1 MEKYFQA
8 LEALFGKAR
17 GDCTVTARFGGGYCN
32 GIKGWQF
39 PEEILRSAREKGLLL
54 TMDLDLPGEKCALNC
69 SYCFA
74 KAGEQTGTYYRSGK
88 GQQPLSM
95 EEIKQ
100 RLLEAK
106 QLGLQSAKII
116 GYREPFE
123 NPEIFDFIDF
133 ATRNRIHLVIF
144 TALYSLG
151 EEFLGGGTADA
162 IDFLAKHDVSLMVKM
177 HSISSATED
186 AIVNLNGYA
195 VKRNYY
201 LKALLDDG
209 GLAAESPTRL
219 GIENVV
225 STRNIAELLTMYKY
239 FKIYRN
245 VFIDL
250 DPPIPVGRTGTLA
263 EAEKA
268 GLMSQKKL
276 LELCTRTYKINDAH
290 GIPFKGISPYFGAAP
305 CSQLPNSLYLT
316 LSGQVFT
323 CCGGDECIGN
333 ARKERLKE
341 IFEKN
346 PYRKKRAAYHNCPY
360 REKRGIMTKEFIKKA
375 EEMLLCGRKS

>member
-1 MEKYFQA
+1 MEKYFRA

-17 GDCTVTARFGGGYCN
+17 GGCTATARFGGGYRN
-32 GIKGWQF
+32 GVKGWQF
-39 PEEILRSAREKGLLL
+39 PEETLRSAKEKGQLL

-69 SYCFA
+69 PYCFA
-74 KAGEQTGTYYRSGK
+74 KAGEQTGTYYRPDK

-95 EEIKQ
+95 EEIRQ
-100 RLLEAK
+100 CLLEAK

-123 NPEIFDFIDF
+123 NPEIFDFISF
-133 ATRNRIHLVIF
+133 ATKNGIHLVVF

-151 EEFLGGGTADA
+151 EEFLGGSTAGA

-177 HSISSATED
+177 HSTSCSRED
-186 AIVNLNGYA
+186 AIVNLKGYA
-195 VKRNYY
+195 AKRNSC
-201 LKALLDDG
+201 LRALLDDG
-209 GLAAESPTRL
+209 RLAAESPTRL

-245 VFIDL
+245 VFVDL
-250 DPPIPVGRTGTLA
+250 DPPIPVGRTGTLR

-268 GLMSQKKL
+268 GLMRQEKL
-276 LELCTRTYKINDAH
+276 LELCTRTYKINEAH
-290 GIPFKGISPYFGAAP
+290 GIPFKGVSPYFGAAP
-305 CSQLPNSLYLT
+305 CSQLPNGLYLT

-333 ARKERLKE
+333 VRKERLKE

-346 PYRKKRAAYHNCPY
+346 PHRKKGAAYHNCPY
-360 REKRGIMTKEFIKKA
+360 REKKGIMTREFIKKA
-375 EEMLLCGRKS
+375 EEMLQRGRKS